1 MGGAKGFEIV
11 NTKIDL
17 EEIQGELS
25 EVCHEKCRAA
35 ARIVDGPVFM
45 EDTCLGFRAQEGF
58 PGPYIKS
65 YLEKLRVERLP
76 SCLPALTTSLQ
87 RPPAP
92 SPTATAQAVSRS
104 SSSGRRARARSF
116 IVKPGG
122 EGFGFG
128 AVFRPDGSD
137 QTYAAMSPETR
148 RHCTSPN
155 RLSSCVT
162 IS

>member
-1 MGGAKGFEIV
+1 MATKAKTITFVTGNPGKLQEVVAIVGGAKGFEIV

-65 YLEKLRVERLP
+65 YLEKLSVEQLP
-76 SCLPALTTSLQ
+76 KLLA
-87 RPPAP
+87 
-92 SPTATAQAVSRS
+92 
-104 SSSGRRARARSF
+104 
-116 IVKPGG
+116 
-122 EGFGFG
+122 GF
-128 AVFRPDGSD
+128 DD
-137 QTYAAMSPETR
+137 
-148 RHCTSPN
+148 
-155 RLSSCVT
+155 
-162 IS
+162 